1 MAKRFIISEEEK
13 NDIKSLYNITEQ
25 SISMTGLL
33 FDLLKKGMSDEEE
46 DSDDIFDTDKSKDS
60 DKSKDFEE
68 YSKDSKKSEEKIPKT
83 TTSDDEFFKK
93 ILRCLG
99 AEPTKSNM
107 LFMYAWR
114 QAEGG
119 KAKNNPFN
127 TTMKMPGAT
136 NIINTSVGVKNYLTP
151 EDGIYA
157 TCNTLK
163 NGRNKYGYDK
173 IIDGLKNDI
182 GLVNLSDAVI
192 KSKWGTEG
200 ILIKVVKGYIAG
212 NSPKPKPIN
221 KTEIA

>member
-1 MAKRFIISEEEK
+1 MAKRFIISENEK

-33 FDLLKKGMSDEEE
+33 ADLLKKGMSDEEE
-46 DSDDIFDTDKSKDS
+46 DDSDDIFDTDKSKDS
-60 DKSKDFEE
+60 EESIKDL
-68 YSKDSKKSEEKIPKT
+68 EKLEKNIPST

-182 GLVNLSDAVI
+182 GLVKLSDAVI